1 MDKENHDFYSLFL
14 SSSVSTIGDGIRTLI
29 IPLVIL
35 YVTKSTF
42 LFGLIF
48 SAEFLVWIISTGV
61 SGYLID
67 RTNRVKNLFFSD
79 FIMFF
84 LMLSVSLSYFFAYT
98 YFILSIVL
106 AVIGTSIGE
115 TFYNPASFSL
125 LPDIVHKDL
134 DKRNALLSMG
144 INASMIGGYVI
155 AGLGFSSI
163 SWGILLFFDA
173 TSFLLSAII
182 VYIGLRKFS
191 SSEKIEKIH
200 IWKETK
206 ETFTFLKTQKM
217 ILYTI
222 IFGFVFNFLTSGMVI
237 IIPTIAV
244 ENTSVGSIS
253 LSIFY
258 ICELAGMLLGGSVII
273 GKRNRKLLTYLL
285 VGSVGEG
292 LVMSIIGLS
301 LFAEGIIVIVM
312 AMILLV
318 NGIFSELLNIPLRVW
333 YQKLVPKDKRAK
345 VINIKDLVLTIPMV
359 IAFPLIG
366 YLLAHYSEWL
376 TIFIFGFSAVIV
388 SIFEFILLKS
398 ISFRSDIELQREV

>member
-1 MDKENHDFYSLFL
+1 
-14 SSSVSTIGDGIRTLI
+14 
-29 IPLVIL
+29 
-35 YVTKSTF
+35 
-42 LFGLIF
+42 
-48 SAEFLVWIISTGV
+48 
-61 SGYLID
+61 
-67 RTNRVKNLFFSD
+67 
-79 FIMFF
+79 
-84 LMLSVSLSYFFAYT
+84 
-98 YFILSIVL
+98 
-106 AVIGTSIGE
+106 
-115 TFYNPASFSL
+115 
-125 LPDIVHKDL
+125 
-134 DKRNALLSMG
+134 MG

-163 SWGILLFFDA
+163 SWGVLLLVDA

-182 VYIGLRKFS
+182 IYIGLRKLGR
-191 SSEKIEKIH
+191 SEKIEKIH

-206 ETFTFLKTQKM
+206 ETFIFLKTQKM

-244 ENTSVGSIS
+244 ENTSIGSIS

-258 ICELAGMLLGGSVII
+258 ICELVGMLLGGSIII

-292 LVMSIIGLS
+292 LVMSIMGLS

-376 TIFIFGFSAVIV
+376 TIFIFGFSAIIV
-388 SIFEFILLKS
+388 SIFEFVSLKS
-398 ISFRSDIELQREV
+398 ISFQSDIEFQREA

>member
-155 AGLGFSSI
+155 AGLEFSSI

-206 ETFTFLKTQKM
+206 ETFVFLKTQKM

-222 IFGFVFNFLTSGMVI
+222 IFGFAFNFLTSGMVI

-244 ENTSVGSIS
+244 ENTSIGSIS

-258 ICELAGMLLGGSVII
+258 ICELAGMLLGGSIII

-398 ISFRSDIELQREV
+398 ISFRLDIELQREI